1 MSTHFTPDDLP
12 LLLGTCIVPAI
23 MEYLG
28 VQNAYA
34 IDRFYSSRFY
44 GLLSDPQTSLWH
56 LSPATLAEMY
66 LEEQRTGAFE
76 DPEVQA

>member
-28 VQNAYA
+28 VQNAFTPRA
-34 IDRFYSSRFY
+34 SMVCSATHR
-44 GLLSDPQTSLWH
+44 
-56 LSPATLAEMY
+56 PAC
-66 LEEQRTGAFE
+66 GI
-76 DPEVQA
+76 